1 MYLGSLRNCVG
12 RLNIDEEYYEFGLG
26 TPSLWNIFG
35 LQKNVHFL
43 GGIMVGRWRVL
54 DLSWLW
60 SSMQGGKYSRGDGD
74 DDNDSDDDNDDDD
87 DNDRDNDNDDD

>member
-1 MYLGSLRNCVG
+1 MG

-43 GGIMVGRWRVL
+43 GGIMVGR
-54 DLSWLW
+54 S
-60 SSMQGGKYSRGDGD
+60 GNGCPPTPII
-74 DDNDSDDDNDDDD
+74 
-87 DNDRDNDNDDD
+87 